1 MAYREQGVMILI
13 LIMYFL
19 FPHLKVWHVLEY
31 YMGKILHYF
40 HAQRIILILFS
51 NLQMTFQILLR
62 QHDILLKRQFGDIQ
76 DTIDSLNKCRHK
88 TTRNQ
93 NHRSSNLS
101 IQSDCSS
108 VDISLDNYCVRP
120 ANSFT
125 LLNGDQFEDIF
136 DSDLTYRPRTSSMK
150 TTRDLAALARRRG
163 SKDLI

>member
-1 MAYREQGVMILI
+1 
-13 LIMYFL
+13 
-19 FPHLKVWHVLEY
+19 
-31 YMGKILHYF
+31 
-40 HAQRIILILFS
+40 
-51 NLQMTFQILLR
+51 MTFQILLR
-62 QHDILLKRQFGDIQ
+62 QHDILLKRQFSDIQ
-76 DTIDSLNKCRHK
+76 DTVDSLSKCRHK

-93 NHRSSNLS
+93 NHKSSNLS

-125 LLNGDQFEDIF
+125 LLNGEQFEDIF